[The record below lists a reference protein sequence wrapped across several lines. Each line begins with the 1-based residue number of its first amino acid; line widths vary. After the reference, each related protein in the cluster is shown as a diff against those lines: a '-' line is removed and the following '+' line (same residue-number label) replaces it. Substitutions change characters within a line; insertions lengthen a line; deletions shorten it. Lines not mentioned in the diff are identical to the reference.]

1 MDLQVVMEQILI
13 FFTIMAMGFIGKKS
27 KIIDENTEKSLSN
40 VLLNISLPA
49 LMLSS
54 INVDYD
60 SETMPNMLQIFI
72 ITFLLYIAVIIFASI
87 TAKLFK
93 FKWPLSGT
101 YKNLLV
107 FANVGFMGFPIVN
120 AIFGPIGILYAT
132 VANLIFNIFLWT
144 YGILTIKRESSTDF
158 KQLLNI
164 GTIVSALTIF
174 LFLVKIRMP
183 LVLFKALDIVGD
195 MTTPI
200 SMILLGSFIG
210 DITSPRLLLDWRI
223 MIISFFKL
231 LLIPVTLSI
240 ILKWFEINHIV
251 TSLCVILSATPSAA
265 TNAIFAKKFDAEP
278 VFTSIAVFFATLLS
292 LITLPIV
299 ISILNNFILI

>member
-13 FFTIMAMGFIGKKS
+13 FFIIMAIGFIGKKS
-27 KIIDENTEKSLSN
+27 KIINENTEKSLSN

-60 SETMPNMLQIFI
+60 SETIPNMLQIFF
-72 ITFLLYIAVIIFASI
+72 ITLALYIAVIIFASI

-93 FKWPLSGT
+93 FKWPLAGT

-120 AIFGPIGILYAT
+120 AIFGSIGILYAT
-132 VANLIFNIFLWT
+132 VANLIFNLFLWT
-144 YGILTIKRESSTDF
+144 YGILTINRENSADF

-164 GTIVSALTIF
+164 GTIVSALTIL

-183 LVLFKALDIVGD
+183 IVLLKAFDTVGD

-200 SMILLGSFIG
+200 SMILLGSYIS
-210 DITSPRLLLDWRI
+210 DISSPKLFLDWKI
-223 MIISFFKL
+223 LIISFFRL
-231 LLIPVTLSI
+231 LFIPVILALV
-240 ILKWFEINHIV
+240 LKWLGINHMV
-251 TSLCVILSATPSAA
+251 TSLCVILAATPSAA
-265 TNAIFAKKFDAEP
+265 TNAIFAKKYDAEP
-278 VFTSIAVFFATLLS
+278 VFTSITVFFTTILS